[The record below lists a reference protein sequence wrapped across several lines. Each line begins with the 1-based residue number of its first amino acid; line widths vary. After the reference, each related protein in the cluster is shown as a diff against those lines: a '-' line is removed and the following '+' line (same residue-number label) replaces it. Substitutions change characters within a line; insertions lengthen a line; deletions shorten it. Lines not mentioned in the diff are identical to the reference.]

1 MKRFSE
7 FGSHLVLAEL
17 SDTSRAHSAGTAAQ
31 GHRFTE
37 KGRHEDRNMPLF
49 ITLVSLLHSAVI
61 SISPLSKQI
70 ALPAPLIMVQRPSA
84 SIVGTTYFYVIIFDD
99 SGPCDTGPAT

>member
-17 SDTSRAHSAGTAAQ
+17 WDTSRAHGAGTAAQ

-37 KGRHEDRNMPLF
+37 KGRHEDRNIRLF

-61 SISPLSKQI
+61 SISPLSQQV
-70 ALPAPLIMVQRPSA
+70 ALPAPFIMVQRPSA
-84 SIVGTTYFYVIIFDD
+84 SIVDTTYFSVI
-99 SGPCDTGPAT
+99 TGLLQS